1 MPVRLLRKGCRRVP
15 PGRCEKGATLRR
27 PRVGRTSNR
36 EGLAMRLTG
45 IAALAA
51 AGVFAASAV
60 ASAAPSPLPLLRP
73 PGAGAPEHFAAR
85 CVRCGRCLEACPY
98 QAIHAA
104 PLNAGREASTPFVN
118 ARSQACR
125 LCVEFPCAAVCPTGA
140 LEVPAERRGAGMGVA
155 VINEDTCLGMRC
167 EVCYRACPLIDEA
180 ITIDYRPREGDD
192 IHAVFAPQ
200 VVPDGCPGCGLCEQ
214 RCPVSDPAPAIVVVP
229 TGAQEE
235 TYVARRNGAA

>member
-1 MPVRLLRKGCRRVP
+1 MKLSSV
-15 PGRCEKGATLRR
+15 
-27 PRVGRTSNR
+27 
-36 EGLAMRLTG
+36 
-45 IAALAA
+45 IA
-51 AGVFAASAV
+51 G
-60 ASAAPSPLPLLRP
+60 ASAAIVAFQAVAYASRGESSLLRP
-73 PGAGAPEHFAAR
+73 PGAQGESDFMAR
-85 CVRCGRCLEACPY
+85 CIKCGKCIEACPY
-98 QAIHAA
+98 QALK
-104 PLNAGREASTPFVN
+104 PAGNEAGMAVGTPRID
-118 ARSQACR
+118 ARDQACR
-125 LCVEFPCAAVCPTGA
+125 LCEDFPCVDACPTGA
-140 LEVPAERRGAGMGVA
+140 LRDVSARSDVRMGVA
-155 VINEDTCLGMRC
+155 VIDEEGCIAFQGMRC

>member
-1 MPVRLLRKGCRRVP
+1 
-15 PGRCEKGATLRR
+15 
-27 PRVGRTSNR
+27 
-36 EGLAMRLTG
+36 MRLTG

-125 LCVEFPCAAVCPTGA
+125 LCVEFPCAAACPTGA
-140 LEVPAERRGAGMGVA
+140 LDVPAERRDAGMGVA
-155 VINEDTCLGMRC
+155 VINEDTCLSFQGMRC
-167 EVCYRACPLIDEA
+167 EVCYRVCPLIDKA
-180 ITIDYRPREGDD
+180 ITIDYRLREGDA
-192 IHAVFAPQ
+192 IHSVFAPVIDEEQ
-200 VVPDGCPGCGLCEQ
+200 CVGCGLCVE
-214 RCPVSDPAPAIVVVP
+214 RCVVSEPAVP
-229 TGAQEE
+229 IRIATDAERADGGGA
-235 TYVARRNGAA
+235 